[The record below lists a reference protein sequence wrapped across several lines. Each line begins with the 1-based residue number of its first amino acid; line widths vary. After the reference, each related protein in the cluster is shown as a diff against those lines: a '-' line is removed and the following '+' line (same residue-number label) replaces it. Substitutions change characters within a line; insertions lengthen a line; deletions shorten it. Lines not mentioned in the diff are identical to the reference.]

1 MSYYEPKIF
10 AYLMMFTSLLNAIAY
25 PIMGYLVTRIMF
37 TMMELTYDI
46 SDTAEFD

>member
-1 MSYYEPKIF
+1 
-10 AYLMMFTSLLNAIAY
+10 MFTSLLNAIAY